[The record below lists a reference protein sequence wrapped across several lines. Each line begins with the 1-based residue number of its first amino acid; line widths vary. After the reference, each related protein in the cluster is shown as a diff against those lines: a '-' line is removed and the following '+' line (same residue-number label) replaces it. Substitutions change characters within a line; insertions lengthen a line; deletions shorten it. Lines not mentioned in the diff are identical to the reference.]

1 VNLKKISRG
10 GQSARLP
17 LFFPKVTLPVRV
29 PSPLSAENVT
39 FRDLL
44 HRLRPENPL
53 DNPFTASDHSCS
65 PQRSKRVA
73 KTL

>member
-1 VNLKKISRG
+1 VKKSSLVAVKAHG
-10 GQSARLP
+10 CAP
-17 LFFPKVTLPVRV
+17 FPKVTLPLRV
-29 PSPLSAENVT
+29 PSPPSAENVP
-39 FRDLL
+39 FRGLL
-44 HRLRPENPL
+44 HRWRPENPL